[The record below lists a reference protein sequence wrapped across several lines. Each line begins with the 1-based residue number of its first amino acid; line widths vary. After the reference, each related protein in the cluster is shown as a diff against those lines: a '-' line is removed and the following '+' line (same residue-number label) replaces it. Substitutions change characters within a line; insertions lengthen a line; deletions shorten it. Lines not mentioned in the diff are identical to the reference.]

1 MIKNAIKLENLDLRG
16 QNFNFLTEI
25 SNSADFF
32 ARIRL
37 PLDYYARKF

>member
-1 MIKNAIKLENLDLRG
+1 MKNAIKLENLDFG
-16 QNFNFLTEI
+16 GDQNFNFLTEI

-37 PLDYYARKF
+37 QFY